1 MNKVLLIFVYFR
13 YIYYLSKIYLYK
25 LLAKKKFLF
34 ILILLVYSEDFFPQ
48 NNIIYIYITLDKFI

>member
-25 LLAKKKFLF
+25 LLAKK
-34 ILILLVYSEDFFPQ
+34 ILIYSYTVGIFWGFFPQ